1 MITIV
6 DYGLGNVGSVAN
18 MFNKIGTRARIATRA
33 ADLASASALVLPG
46 VGHFD
51 AGMRLL
57 REGGFVEPL
66 GELVVGS
73 GVPILGICLGMQL
86 FSRGS
91 EEGSSPGL
99 GWLAA
104 DTKKLEFP
112 AGKRLVVPHMGWSET
127 QARDRAL
134 FGGFDSVPRFYYVH
148 SFHVVCDSPADVAAT
163 CHYGVEFTAAVHHE
177 NVYGTQF
184 HPEKSHRFGMTL
196 LRSFADLIRA
206 D

>member
-18 MFNKIGTRARIATRA
+18 MFAKIGARAKIVNDAKALGA
-33 ADLASASALVLPG
+33 AEALVLPG

-57 REGGFVEPL
+57 REGGFVDAL
-66 GELVVGS
+66 GELVVAKKT
-73 GVPILGICLGMQL
+73 PILGICLGMQL
-86 FSRGS
+86 FSRRS
-91 EEGSSPGL
+91 EEGGGEGL

-104 DTKKLEFP
+104 DTKRIVAP
-112 AGKRLVVPHMGWSET
+112 PGVRLVIPHMGWSPT
-127 QARDRAL
+127 QGTDPAL
-134 FGGFDSVPRFYYVH
+134 FGEFHEVPRFYYVH
-148 SFHVVCDSPADVAAT
+148 SFHVVCDDPRDVAAT
-163 CHYGVEFTAAVHHE
+163 CHYGVDLCAAVHKG

-196 LRSFADLIRA
+196 LRSFVAAVRSR
-206 D
+206 